1 MSVEVAND
9 NLQTPA
15 GDSADGGPV
24 TDATAVVRFGIAET
38 LRFLSHAET
47 MRFWERACV
56 RAEMPIKYTQGF
68 NPHAKLSLPL
78 PRTVGVAADDERL
91 LVRLFEP
98 GGFPLGSEA
107 AETPAR
113 CRWQEIVRARLAAVL
128 VPGLC
133 VHEVILAKSSI
144 SFHPVSAQYVF
155 ALAETTGVTDKIAGV
170 LEQESLVV
178 DRVSPR
184 RPGGRRVDVRPFL
197 KSIRLDGTQA
207 VVECGIDDAG
217 SIRVDEIMTL
227 LNIGPADLVAPIRRT
242 NVTWKIT

>member
-1 MSVEVAND
+1 MSLEVAND
-9 NLQTPA
+9 NPQTLS
-15 GDSADGGPV
+15 GGSADVGEV
-24 TDATAVVRFGIAET
+24 TDATAVVRFAIGET

-47 MRFWERACV
+47 MRLWERACV

-91 LVRLFEP
+91 LVRLFEA
-98 GGFPLGSEA
+98 GGLPLGAGETETEA
-107 AETPAR
+107 R
-113 CRWQEIVRARLAAVL
+113 RLWQEAMQARLAAGL
-128 VPGLC
+128 VPGLI
-133 VHEVILAKSSI
+133 VHEVLLARSSI

-155 ALAETTGVTDKIAGV
+155 ALAQTTGLHDKIAGV
-170 LEQESLVV
+170 LGQECLVV

-207 VVECGIDDAG
+207 IVECSISDAG

-242 NVTWKIT
+242 HVTWKIT